1 MATAKEDS
9 YSGDSSY
16 RYVDELIKNGDDE
29 LLIVSPY
36 ISNYYIRMLVKKSGN
51 KLIRIVTSKSSLG
64 YKGTSIRNYLTNSV
78 RGYMKAIAF
87 MALLE
92 AISIYLKFNYTTAI
106 LAVILLIMVLLAYRK
121 YKKTDSNIKVK
132 VAKDK
137 FVHEKLYIG
146 SDMAIVGS
154 ANLTFNGMH
163 RNVEHIDII
172 RSKDQIDRLKTHFE
186 SLWRS
191 N

>member
-1 MATAKEDS
+1 
-9 YSGDSSY
+9 
-16 RYVDELIKNGDDE
+16 
-29 LLIVSPY
+29 
-36 ISNYYIRMLVKKSGN
+36 
-51 KLIRIVTSKSSLG
+51 
-64 YKGTSIRNYLTNSV
+64 
-78 RGYMKAIAF
+78 
-87 MALLE
+87 LLE

-106 LAVILLIMVLLAYRK
+106 LAAILLILVLLAYRK
-121 YKKTDSNIKVK
+121 YRKTDSNIKVK
-132 VAKDK
+132 VTKDK